1 MTKKVAIVTGATK
14 GIGMA
19 ITKRF
24 VKEGYTVV
32 AVDVDGEAGERLVA
46 LLGDHGVQYV
56 NANVTREDDVHQL
69 FTSTLDKYGV
79 IDVVVNNAGIIRD
92 GVIWKQTLDDFN
104 AVIDV
109 NLKGVWL
116 MCREAATV
124 MRSQKSG
131 RIVNISS
138 RAWLGN
144 PGQSNYSASKA
155 GVVALTRV
163 LALELGRYNVMVNAV
178 APGLIDTPLTTALS
192 DDVREKLIQAQ
203 PTKSMGSPD
212 DVANAVFFLAC
223 DSTGFITGQTLYVDG
238 GKSIGA
244 GI

>member
-1 MTKKVAIVTGATK
+1 MTKKVAIVTGAAK

-46 LLGDHGVQYV
+46 LLGDHAVQYV
-56 NANVTREDDVHQL
+56 NANVTREGDVHQL
-69 FTSTLDKYGV
+69 FTSTLNNYGV

-124 MRSQKSG
+124 MRSQKAG

>member
-1 MTKKVAIVTGATK
+1 MTKKVAIVTGAAK

-46 LLGDHGVQYV
+46 LLGDHAVQYV
-56 NANVTREDDVHQL
+56 NANVTSEDDVHQL

>member
-1 MTKKVAIVTGATK
+1 MTKKVAIVTGAAK

-223 DSTGFITGQTLYVDG
+223 DSTGFIT
-238 GKSIGA
+238 
-244 GI
+244 